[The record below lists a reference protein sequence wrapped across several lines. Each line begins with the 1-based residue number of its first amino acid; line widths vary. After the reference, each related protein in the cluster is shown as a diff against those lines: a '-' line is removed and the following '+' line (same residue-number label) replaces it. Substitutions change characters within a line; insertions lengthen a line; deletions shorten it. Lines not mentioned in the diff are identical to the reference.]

1 MEQNP
6 VPAVPHSIDFP
17 LVSQRPVS
25 EVKLFDAGG
34 KMRWRRSQK
43 GTLCDRVQEIQS
55 HASQHCINENLFT
68 ALKNW
73 AFFLH
78 VNV

>member
-6 VPAVPHSIDFP
+6 VPAVLHSIVFP

-25 EVKLFDAGG
+25 EVFDTGG
-34 KMRWRRSQK
+34 KMRWSRSQK
-43 GTLCDRVQEIQS
+43 GTLCDRVPDIQS
-55 HASQHCINENLFT
+55 HASQYYINENLFT

-78 VNV
+78 VND